1 MEERTEI
8 HRRWLAVNYRLNA
21 VQIPMLRALGVA
33 ILCVYVLLYDV
44 LLAPPFSLSGYLAF
58 VAIFATYCLA
68 SWLVLRKGYR
78 KVRPVDFSLVF
89 LVVDLSLWLL
99 VIYRTGGEKSL
110 LFFVGVVLVSHQAY
124 TTFKRILI
132 FAHLTLASYV
142 SLILY
147 LALVEGRPIDW
158 RLEVLKMA
166 YIYGANLYL
175 AFTSRPAEAVRK
187 RSAEITREA
196 RRLNW
201 QLVKKSKQLEEAK
214 RKAEA
219 ANQAKSEFLANMSHE
234 IRTPMNAILGMAE
247 LAMTS
252 DPTFEQKRYLTTVKA
267 SADALLQII
276 DDVLDFSKIEA
287 GKLDLHPISF
297 RIRDTLNDTLEV
309 LAARAAQKD
318 LELLCQV
325 SNRVPDCLIGDATR
339 LRQVLMNLVGNAIKF
354 TDKGEVFV
362 RVDTAADEAALA
374 DALQEQDDSLA
385 LHFVVTDTGIGIPKE
400 KQQIIFESFVQADG
414 SMTRRYGGTGLGL
427 AICSKLVKLMSGR
440 IWVESQ
446 VGRGSSF
453 HFTVRM
459 HTDNDTAAE
468 QKPAQEVFRKALHPL
483 RVLLAED
490 NEINQQ
496 VAIEFLQLRGHQVRV
511 ANNGK
516 DVLQALASERFDII
530 LMDVQM
536 PQMDG
541 FQATAAIREKEKTTG
556 IRVPIIAMTGY
567 AMKADRQRCLDAG
580 MDGYICKPIRSQEL
594 FEIVESFSPADA
606 KANNDL
612 APLLLDN
619 E

>member
-1 MEERTEI
+1 
-8 HRRWLAVNYRLNA
+8 
-21 VQIPMLRALGVA
+21 
-33 ILCVYVLLYDV
+33 
-44 LLAPPFSLSGYLAF
+44 
-58 VAIFATYCLA
+58 
-68 SWLVLRKGYR
+68 
-78 KVRPVDFSLVF
+78 
-89 LVVDLSLWLL
+89 
-99 VIYRTGGEKSL
+99 
-110 LFFVGVVLVSHQAY
+110 
-124 TTFKRILI
+124 
-132 FAHLTLASYV
+132 
-142 SLILY
+142 
-147 LALVEGRPIDW
+147 
-158 RLEVLKMA
+158 
-166 YIYGANLYL
+166 
-175 AFTSRPAEAVRK
+175 
-187 RSAEITREA
+187 
-196 RRLNW
+196 
-201 QLVKKSKQLEEAK
+201 
-214 RKAEA
+214 
-219 ANQAKSEFLANMSHE
+219 
-234 IRTPMNAILGMAE
+234 
-247 LAMTS
+247 
-252 DPTFEQKRYLTTVKA
+252 VKA

-496 VAIEFLQLRGHQVRV
+496 VAVEFLQLRGHQVRV

-567 AMKADRQRCLDAG
+567 AMKADRQRCLNAG
-580 MDGYICKPIRSQEL
+580 MDGHICKPIRSQEL
-594 FEIVESFSPADA
+594 FEIVESFSPADV